1 MEILLPL
8 LTLVLGIALGGAL
21 GVLAAARWLRGGTA
35 PLDAGVDQALVRD
48 DLARLHAK
56 MSDLEHQRVS
66 WQSTLHQQVDE
77 VRHSTDTLRR
87 ETSALATALRK
98 PQVRGQWGELH
109 LRRTIEIA
117 GLVERCDFDQQVHL
131 VAEDGTHR
139 PDVVIRLAGGK
150 SIVVDAKVPLAAYL
164 DALAIDD
171 PEDAAEQAHHLAQHA
186 RQLRTHVDQLSG
198 KAYWR
203 TLVQNGSDAPEFVVL
218 FLPAESVLA
227 AALDADPALLEYAA
241 ARNVVLATPT
251 TLIALLRT
259 VAHGWT
265 TETLAERT
273 REIHQLGRDLYGRLA
288 TVGRHLDKLGRSL
301 KSSVESYNSAVG
313 SLESRVLVTAR
324 HFADVAALDEPLP
337 APRPV
342 DEAPRPLTAIELL
355 EAVAEERPTLV
366 DLPAG
371 DRRSERDHTL
381 PSGVAPEAY
390 RRADLR

>member
-1 MEILLPL
+1 MDIILPL
-8 LTLVLGIALGGAL
+8 VTLLVGVILGAF
-21 GVLAAARWLRGGTA
+21 GVLLVRRGSVPEA
-35 PLDAGVDQALVRD
+35 DQAADQTLIRD
-48 DLARLHAK
+48 GLDRLHDK
-56 MSDLEHQRVS
+56 MRDLEHQRVS

-109 LRRTIEIA
+109 LRRSIELA
-117 GLVERCDFDQQVHL
+117 GMVERCDFSQQVHL
-131 VAEDGTHR
+131 PGEDGTLR
-139 PDVVIRLAGGK
+139 PDVVIHLAGGK

-164 DALAIDD
+164 DAIGT
-171 PEDAAEQAHHLAQHA
+171 EDLDQQQVHLAHHA
-186 RQLRTHVDQLSG
+186 RQLRAHIDQLSS

-203 TLVQNGSDAPEFVVL
+203 ALGQHGIATPEFVVL
-218 FLPAESVLA
+218 FLPAESFLSA
-227 AALDADPALLEYAA
+227 GLEAEPRLLEYAA
-241 ARNVVLATPT
+241 THNIVLATPT

-273 REIHQLGRDLYGRLA
+273 REIHQLGRELYSRLG

-313 SLESRVLVTAR
+313 SLENRVLVTAR
-324 HFADVAALDEPLP
+324 HFSDVADLDEELT

-342 DEAPRPLTAIELL
+342 EEAPRPLTAVELL
-355 EAVAEERPTLV
+355 DAVADPRPELPEV
-366 DLPAG
+366 DGTRP
-371 DRRSERDHTL
+371 
-381 PSGVAPEAY
+381 GVAPREH
-390 RRADLR
+390 RIADIR

>member
-8 LTLVLGIALGGAL
+8 LTLLL
-21 GVLAAARWLRGGTA
+21 GVILGASVTLALAHRSRLTPA
-35 PLDAGVDQALVRD
+35 PLGAAVDQALLREG
-48 DLARLHAK
+48 LERLHDK

-131 VAEDGTHR
+131 VGEDGAQR

-171 PEDAAEQAHHLAQHA
+171 AEAQSDLLRQHA

-203 TLVQNGSDAPEFVVL
+203 TLTRNGAEAPEFVVL

-227 AALDADPALLEYAA
+227 AALDADASLLEYAA

-273 REIHQLGRDLYGRLA
+273 REIHQLGRDLYSRLGSL
-288 TVGRHLDKLGRSL
+288 GRHLDKLGRSL
-301 KSSVESYNSAVG
+301 KGSVEAYNSAVG
-313 SLESRVLVTAR
+313 SLETRVLVTAR
-324 HFADVAALDEPLP
+324 HFSDVAELQDPLP

-342 DEAPRPLTAIELL
+342 EDAPRPLTAIELL
-355 EAVAEERPTLV
+355 DAVAEERPALV
-366 DLPAG
+366 DLP
-371 DRRSERDHTL
+371 T
-381 PSGVAPEAY
+381 GVAPETR

>member
-8 LTLVLGIALGGAL
+8 ITLAIGALL
-21 GVLAAARWLRGGTA
+21 GVLGTLRQVRHGRTDPDPA
-35 PLDAGVDQALVRD
+35 IDRALLRD
-48 DLARLHAK
+48 GLERLHDK
-56 MSDLEHQRVS
+56 MTDLEHQRVS

-77 VRHSTDTLRR
+77 VRHSTDSLRR
-87 ETSALATALRK
+87 ETGALATALRK

-131 VAEDGTHR
+131 VGEDGVQR
-139 PDVVIRLAGGK
+139 PDVVIRLAGGR

-164 DALAIDD
+164 DALAAGDQAD
-171 PEDAAEQAHHLAQHA
+171 TSEQTAYLTQHA
-186 RQLRTHVDQLSG
+186 RQLRSHVDQLSG

-203 TLVQNGSDAPEFVVL
+203 ALTQNGTATPEFVVL
-218 FLPAESVLA
+218 FLPAESVLS
-227 AALDADPALLEYAA
+227 AALDAEPGLLEYAA
-241 ARNVVLATPT
+241 TRNVVLATPT

-273 REIHQLGRDLYGRLA
+273 REIHQLGRDLYSRLG

-324 HFADVAALDEPLP
+324 HFSDVAALDDSLP

-342 DEAPRPLTAIELL
+342 EEAPRPLTAIELL
-355 EAVAEERPTLV
+355 DAVAEERPTLV
-366 DLPAG
+366 DLP
-371 DRRSERDHTL
+371 R
-381 PSGVAPEAY
+381 PGVAAEGH

>member
-8 LTLVLGIALGGAL
+8 MTLTIGVLL
-21 GVLAAARWLRGGTA
+21 GVLGMLRWGHRAPVIAADPT
-35 PLDAGVDQALVRD
+35 VDQALIRD
-48 DLARLHAK
+48 DLHRLHEK
-56 MSDLEHQRVS
+56 MTDLEHQRVS

-109 LRRTIEIA
+109 LRRSIELA
-117 GLVERCDFDQQVHL
+117 GMVEHCDFEQQVHL
-131 VAEDGTHR
+131 VGEDGIQR
-139 PDVVIRLAGGK
+139 PDVVINLAGGK

-164 DALAIDD
+164 DALATDD
-171 PEDAAEQAHHLAQHA
+171 PDEQRIQLTHHA
-186 RQLRTHVDQLSG
+186 RQLRAHVDQLSA
-198 KAYWR
+198 KAYWKA
-203 TLVQNGSDAPEFVVL
+203 QIQAGGQSPEFVVL
-218 FLPAESVLA
+218 FVPAESFLS
-227 AALDADPALLEYAA
+227 AALEAEPGLLEYAA
-241 ARNVVLATPT
+241 TRNVILASPT

-273 REIHQLGRDLYGRLA
+273 REIHQLGRDLYSRLG

-313 SLESRVLVTAR
+313 SLENRVFVTAR
-324 HFADVAALDEPLP
+324 HFSDVAEIDEPLP

-342 DEAPRPLTAIELL
+342 EDAPRPLSAVELL
-355 EAVAEERPTLV
+355 DAVAEPRPELP
-366 DLPAG
+366 DLEPTSDSG
-371 DRRSERDHTL
+371 VGRH
-381 PSGVAPEAY
+381 GVAPPAL
-390 RRADLR
+390 RRADLP